1 MVATPSLVCMWIF
14 YIFLSVFPIVYM
26 GIKRNSKEVE
36 NK

>member
-14 YIFLSVFPIVYM
+14 YIFLSFFPIIYLR
-26 GIKRNSKEVE
+26 IKRNNKEVE